1 MKNDRNQ
8 PYCKLQSKPVQTDR
22 PAYMAGRFQRRYE
35 KIDTALHGI
44 ASSAGLREVAVSA
57 PLSGKGTSSS
67 PIAIDLSSYATKSAL
82 TSGLAGKA
90 DKTASA
96 PETKGLTASQLD
108 SLWIDDNGIVRFT
121 A

>member
-1 MKNDRNQ
+1 MTATNHTANYNLSQ
-8 PYCKLQSKPVQTDR
+8 FEPTDR
-22 PAYMAGRFQRRYE
+22 PTWLGDFNGDMK
-35 KIDTALHGI
+35 KIDAALHSV
-44 ASSAGLREVAVSA
+44 ASSGGLREVAVSA

-108 SLWIDDNGIVRFT
+108 SLWVDDNGIVRFT

>member
-1 MKNDRNQ
+1 MTATNHTANYNLSQ
-8 PYCKLQSKPVQTDR
+8 FKPTDR
-22 PAYMAGRFQRRYE
+22 PTWQGDYNEDME
-35 KIDTALHGI
+35 KIDAAIHGI
-44 ASSAGLREVAVSA
+44 ASSGGLHEVAVTK

-67 PIAIDLSSYATKSAL
+67 PIAINLSGYASTASL
-82 TSGLAGKA
+82 TSGLAGKV

-108 SLWIDDNGIVRFT
+108 SLWSDDNGIVRVP

>member
-1 MKNDRNQ
+1 MTATNHTANYNLSQ
-8 PYCKLQSKPVQTDR
+8 FEPTDR
-22 PAYMAGRFQRRYE
+22 PTWLGDFNGDMK
-35 KIDTALHGI
+35 KIDTAIHNI
-44 ASSAGLREVAVSA
+44 ASSGGLHEVAVSA

-108 SLWIDDNGIVRFT
+108 SLWVDDNGIVRFT

>member
-1 MKNDRNQ
+1 MTATNHTANYDLSQ
-8 PYCKLQSKPVQTDR
+8 FTSEDR
-22 PAYMAGRFQRRYE
+22 PTWSGDYNGAMER
-35 KIDTALHGI
+35 IDTAIHNV

-67 PIAIDLSSYATKSAL
+67 PIAIDLGDYATTSAL
-82 TSGLAGKA
+82 TSGLAGKV

-96 PETKGLTASQLD
+96 PEAKGLTAQQLD
-108 SLWIDDNGIVRFT
+108 SLWLDDNGIVRFT

>member
-1 MKNDRNQ
+1 MTATNHTANYNLSQ
-8 PYCKLQSKPVQTDR
+8 FEPTDR
-22 PAYMAGRFQRRYE
+22 PTWQGDYNGDME

-44 ASSAGLREVAVSA
+44 ASSGGLREVAASA

-82 TSGLAGKA
+82 SSGLAGKA

-108 SLWIDDNGIVRFT
+108 SLWLDDNGIVRFT

>member
-1 MKNDRNQ
+1 MTATNHTANYNLSQ
-8 PYCKLQSKPVQTDR
+8 FEPTDR
-22 PAYMAGRFQRRYE
+22 PTWLGDYNGDMK
-35 KIDTALHGI
+35 KIDTAIHGV
-44 ASSAGLREVAVSA
+44 ASSGGLREVAVSA

-82 TSGLAGKA
+82 TSGLAGKV

-96 PETKGLTASQLD
+96 PGTKGLTASQLD
-108 SLWIDDNGIVRFT
+108 SLWVDGNGIVRFT